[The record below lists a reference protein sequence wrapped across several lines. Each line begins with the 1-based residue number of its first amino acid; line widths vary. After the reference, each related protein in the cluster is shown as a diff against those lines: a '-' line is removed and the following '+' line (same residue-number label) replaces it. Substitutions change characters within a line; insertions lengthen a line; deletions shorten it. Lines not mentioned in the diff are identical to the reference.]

1 MQKGKQTVHGAMDQF
16 VRKGGKQEDD
26 NNEGEGAEGEVV
38 MNEDGTMSM
47 A

>member
-1 MQKGKQTVHGAMDQF
+1 MLDQF
-16 VRKGGKQEDD
+16 VVRGTGKESQEQKEDEEEADD
-26 NNEGEGAEGEVV
+26 DVV